1 MPDLAMP
8 ERRSVHVNGLRINYL
23 DWGNEQ
29 APPMVCVHGYTG
41 SADAFNAFAR
51 HFRDRYHVI
60 APDVR
65 GHGDSEWSKDGAYQ
79 YADQVSDLAGFVD
92 ALGLQQ
98 FTLVGTSMGGIISM
112 AYAIEQGDRLER
124 LVINDIG
131 PDAEAGSARITQNV
145 GARPEDFASIEE
157 AVAFRLSM
165 SKNLHSR
172 TESDQRELAA
182 GILKEGANGR
192 MQWKLDPRYITDRV
206 TKGAPARPALWPVLE
221 ALQCPTLVVWGTAS
235 DVLSEAQAKRMVSA
249 LPKGEL
255 LPVADAE
262 HAPGLVEHDA
272 LAGLDKF
279 LAR

>member
-65 GHGDSEWSKDGAYQ
+65 GHGDSEWSKDAAYQ

-112 AYAIEQGDRLER
+112 AYATERGDRLER

-182 GILKEGANGR
+182 GILKEGPNGR
-192 MQWKLDPRYITDRV
+192 MQWKLDPRYVTDRV

-262 HAPGLVEHDA
+262 HAPGLVEPDA

>member
-65 GHGDSEWSKDGAYQ
+65 GHGDSEWSKDAAYQ

-112 AYAIEQGDRLER
+112 AYATERGDRLVDPGHVVEGDPQVF
-124 LVINDIG
+124 LGV
-131 PDAEAGSARITQNV
+131 
-145 GARPEDFASIEE
+145 
-157 AVAFRLSM
+157 L
-165 SKNLHSR
+165 
-172 TESDQRELAA
+172 LAA
-182 GILKEGANGR
+182 ATAERHRAPGPPQTFHHREEEEGKQAGEEEHREPAAPRSRGR
-192 MQWKLDPRYITDRV
+192 
-206 TKGAPARPALWPVLE
+206 AEPAR
-221 ALQCPTLVVWGTAS
+221 
-235 DVLSEAQAKRMVSA
+235 R
-249 LPKGEL
+249 
-255 LPVADAE
+255 
-262 HAPGLVEHDA
+262 
-272 LAGLDKF
+272 
-279 LAR
+279 R